1 MLARAGSGLVI
12 DGNAIATVS
21 EPGVLTSIFGWP
33 LLLWTIRVGLFIVF
47 VAAIAVF
54 LLLVARFFRFKH
66 IRAMVSAPLPQF
78 KEVGGK
84 FAGVEATAKL
94 LEADAATAQQ
104 LDAVNKRIDD
114 LVEYIGKI
122 AALVAETDAGSGEVN
137 EQA

>member
-1 MLARAGSGLVI
+1 MLPPAGGWLVI
-12 DGNAIATVS
+12 DPNSAAAAA

-47 VAAIAVF
+47 VVAIAVF
-54 LLLVARFFRFKH
+54 LLLAARFFRFKD

-114 LVEYIGKI
+114 LVEYVGKI
-122 AALVAETDAGSGEVN
+122 AALVAETDGTGEAD